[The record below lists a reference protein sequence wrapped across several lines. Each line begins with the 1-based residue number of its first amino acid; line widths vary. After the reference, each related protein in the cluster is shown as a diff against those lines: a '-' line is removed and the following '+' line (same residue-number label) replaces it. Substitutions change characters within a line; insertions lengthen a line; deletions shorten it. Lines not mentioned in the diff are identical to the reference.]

1 MGEAFERDA
10 VDREDLVASL
20 EFPVFWGRA
29 GLEDGLDVDG
39 HVAVRGAEPSDDG
52 EPESLV
58 APDKGDGFGGA
69 VDDLKESKTF
79 YSNPTKTYI
88 SLFKA
93 VISWKLD
100 MGIGIVFLYNPN
112 HAQCIIESGL

>member
-1 MGEAFERDA
+1 M
-10 VDREDLVASL
+10 
-20 EFPVFWGRA
+20 
-29 GLEDGLDVDG
+29 
-39 HVAVRGAEPSDDG
+39 RGAEPSDDG

-93 VISWKLD
+93 VIS
-100 MGIGIVFLYNPN
+100 
-112 HAQCIIESGL
+112 

>member
-1 MGEAFERDA
+1 M
-10 VDREDLVASL
+10 
-20 EFPVFWGRA
+20 
-29 GLEDGLDVDG
+29 
-39 HVAVRGAEPSDDG
+39 RGAEPSDDG

-88 SLFKA
+88 SLLRDRGYA
-93 VISWKLD
+93 L
-100 MGIGIVFLYNPN
+100 FLEN
-112 HAQCIIESGL
+112 LT